1 MHLNTATLSQGG
13 HQVRSKAFRFK
24 AFRFIGKNR
33 RGPDA
38 EIKALISKFLGEEK
52 ESNKSQR
59 VGDGLSER
67 E

>member
-13 HQVRSKAFRFK
+13 HQVRSKAFRF
-24 AFRFIGKNR
+24 IGKNR
-33 RGPDA
+33 RGRDA